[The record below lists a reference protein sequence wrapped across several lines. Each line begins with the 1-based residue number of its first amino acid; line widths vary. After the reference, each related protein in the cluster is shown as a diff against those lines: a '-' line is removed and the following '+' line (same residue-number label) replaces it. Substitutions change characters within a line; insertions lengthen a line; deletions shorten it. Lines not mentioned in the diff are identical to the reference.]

1 MSNQDSVQ
9 GTKKGVL
16 RRAFVCAFP
25 YTLPICAGFLFLG
38 ISYGFLMG
46 TRGFPFFYPMLMALF
61 IFAGSMEF
69 VTVNLLLAPF
79 NPLAAF
85 LLALIVNARHL
96 FYGIVMLDR
105 FRDLGLKRLYLI
117 FGMCDESFAINS
129 TVEPPEDVDR
139 GWFMFFVTLL
149 NQLWWVSGATLGG
162 ILGNIVTFD
171 TTGLDFVLTAL
182 FIVLFLEQWLAT
194 HDHVPAVVGG
204 VLALICLVLFG
215 PDNFMIPAMLV
226 MVVAF
231 FIMWRFEVPLSFR
244 KQKRGARS

>member
-1 MSNQDSVQ
+1 MDNQDAPQ
-9 GTKKGVL
+9 QMKKGMR
-16 RRAFVCAFP
+16 RRALAYAFP

-46 TRGFPFFYPMLMALF
+46 TRGFPFFYPMVMSLL

-96 FYGIVMLDR
+96 FYGIVMLDK
-105 FRDLGLKRLYLI
+105 FRGLGLKRLYLI

-139 GWFMFFVTLL
+139 GWFMLFVTLL

-162 ILGNIVTFD
+162 VLGNIVTFD

-182 FIVLFLEQWLAT
+182 FMVLFLEQWLTT
-194 HDHVPAVVGG
+194 HEHVPAVVGA
-204 VLALICLVLFG
+204 VIAIVCLVLCG
-215 PDNFMIPAMLV
+215 ADGFMVPAMV
-226 MVVAF
+226 AMVVAF
-231 FIMWRFEVPLSFR
+231 FVMWRFEVPLAFR
-244 KQKRGARS
+244 KQDREVRS